1 MQDLGFEF
9 TQVKPDIDES
19 VAPGEQ
25 PADYV
30 GRLAEEKAMM
40 GLTLANVL
48 EPLVVAA
55 DTIVVIDGNI
65 LGKPTSKEH
74 GVQMLQTL
82 SGREHEVLTG
92 LCVAGKSESDT
103 EVVSSR
109 VRFRDLSPGEIEQ
122 YWDSGEPS
130 DKAGAYGIQ
139 GLGSI
144 FVESVTGSYTN
155 VVGLPLS
162 HLHLMLRRH
171 GVNCLAGSKA
181 GVEAGVEKVSE
192 EVKDSRYG

>member
-19 VAPGEQ
+19 VVPGEL
-25 PADYV
+25 PVDYV
-30 GRLAEEKAMM
+30 GRLAEEKALM
-40 GLTLANVL
+40 GLSLAGVQ

-65 LGKPTSKEH
+65 LGKPTSKDH
-74 GVQMLQTL
+74 GMQMLRTL

-92 LCVAGKSESDT
+92 LCVTGGGETET

-144 FVESVTGSYTN
+144 FIESIAGSYTN

-171 GVNCLAGSKA
+171 GVNCLAGNKA
-181 GVEAGVEKVSE
+181 GVGAGDEKVSE